1 MYPVYLA
8 GKIAGMISGKQL
20 KQNHFSRTGGQGDD
34 GECALAI
41 HANNGGE

>member
-8 GKIAGMISGKQL
+8 GKIVGMISGKQL

-34 GECALAI
+34 SECALDINAK
-41 HANNGGE
+41 NGG